1 MIIDL
6 KVKAMISDQA
16 EIIRKLIEEGR
27 RRLEEPRKK
36 VTFETGIPEAEWLL
50 NDLEHFPHLF
60 VCACVMDRQIKAGR
74 AWAIPYLIG
83 KEIGGFEFH
92 EFAEIKLSQ
101 FKEIFNRLKPHR
113 FNEKMAGYFYSA
125 VQDIHIKYSDGASQ
139 IWANTPKSA
148 LVIRRFLEFGGV
160 GPKIANMAANIL
172 ARDFKIPMLDF
183 SSIDIAPD
191 RQVKK
196 FFTKIGLLRKEA
208 SNEELIYLAREIYPE
223 YPGILDIMA
232 WEMGRKIKQDTRL
245 S

>member
-1 MIIDL
+1 MIQGQN
-6 KVKAMISDQA
+6 K
-16 EIIRKLIEEGR
+16 IIEFLIKEGR
-27 RRLEEPRKK
+27 HRLSRPRQQYL
-36 VTFETGIPEAEWLL
+36 FETGISEAERLL
-50 NDLEHFPHLF
+50 NNLEHFPHLF

-83 KEIGGFEFH
+83 KEIGGFEFDK
-92 EFAEIKLSQ
+92 FAEIKLFR

-125 VQDIHIKYSDGASQ
+125 VQDIHIKYDDDTSQ
-139 IWANTPKSA
+139 IWAGKPKSA
-148 LVIRRFLEFGGV
+148 LIIRRFLEFKGV
-160 GPKIANMAANIL
+160 GIKIANMATNIL

-191 RQVKK
+191 VQVKK
-196 FFTKIGLLRKEA
+196 FFVEKGLLRKEA

-232 WEMGRKIKQDTRL
+232 WEMGRKIKK
-245 S
+245 